1 MENAWYEILV
11 LWMGCLQGYPRGWK
25 IQSDLRG
32 FFGNTFSEMKKCWEG
47 VPLLWKAK
55 VDTYRTFL
63 HNRNYSLTHCR
74 QPVDGW
80 IVQITRFLTKLP
92 VISAKLPVAC
102 DEWRHVWTNWSFE
115 IRGSARGFWVSP
127 TFKKWNASFEK
138 RIRLLRKEPRLFDL
152 REDASFAEERFF
164 YFFFL

>member
-1 MENAWYEILV
+1 
-11 LWMGCLQGYPRGWK
+11 
-25 IQSDLRG
+25 
-32 FFGNTFSEMKKCWEG
+32 MKKCWEG

-63 HNRNYSLTHCR
+63 HNRNYSFIHCR

-80 IVQITRFLTKLP
+80 IVQITSFLTKLP

-115 IRGSARGFWVSP
+115 IRGSARGFWASP
-127 TFKKWNASFEK
+127 AFKKWNASFEK
-138 RIRLLRKEPRLFDL
+138 RIRLLRKETPLL
-152 REDASFAEERFF
+152 RKESDVWERSPDSSICERTLLRFLRSASLISSF
-164 YFFFL
+164 YRGVNFVPQHTWAPSCKHSLLALV